1 MNELDHAS
9 LEASKKLVDS
19 GIITKTD
26 AAWYQDVLECWN
38 LLPISDYDDDLF
50 SRRIP
55 APCFTEVWRELPE
68 GIKVNGSWAPLF
80 INKIRDVASVGYRIE
95 HHVIVHFSSKN
106 PTDALIEL
114 LVWVKGAGK

>member
-55 APCFTEVWRELPE
+55 APSMEEVWRALPDGVSLYKTNGKTIVRYKEGQIPEL
-68 GIKVNGSWAPLF
+68 
-80 INKIRDVASVGYRIE
+80 
-95 HHVIVHFSSKN
+95 FSS
-106 PTDALIEL
+106 PTDALIEI